1 MVEGF
6 WTVTVSVNI
15 YQRGDYM
22 KLEGLDTTVNINLNN
37 GVYQFDCDSA
47 TGKTRLYD
55 VIKSYQYDGYNVTSY
70 SYNDLQDGLDLEDV
84 VNRIQP
90 SLLMIDRYDMF
101 PDMYH
106 DVIEKFASKCIILID
121 SKEILSFGEYYL
133 SCGIKMTPTD
143 IEVYG

>member
-1 MVEGF
+1 M
-6 WTVTVSVNI
+6 NI

-22 KLEGLDTTVNINLNN
+22 KLEGLDVTVDIKLNN
-37 GVYQFDCDSA
+37 GAYQFDCESA

-55 VIKSYQYDGYNVTSY
+55 VIKSYQRDGYNVASY
-70 SYNDLQDGLDLEDV
+70 SYIDFQDGLNLEDV
-84 VNRIQP
+84 VRRVQP

-101 PDMYH
+101 HNMYY
-106 DVIEKFASKCIILID
+106 DIIEKLLDKCIILID

-133 SCGIKMTPTD
+133 VCGIKMTPIS

>member
-1 MVEGF
+1 M
-6 WTVTVSVNI
+6 
-15 YQRGDYM
+15 R
-22 KLEGLDTTVNINLNN
+22 LEGLDTTVSINLNN
-37 GVYQFDCDSA
+37 GVYQFDCESA

-70 SYNDLQDGLDLEDV
+70 SYNDLQDGLNLEDV
-84 VNRIQP
+84 VNRVQP

-106 DVIEKFASKCIILID
+106 DIIEKLSSKCIILID

-133 SCGIKMTPTD
+133 SCGIKMTPTN